1 MKFITNL
8 EWTKIKKIIIILLLS
23 ILLVYI
29 TIRLISINNEINNP
43 IENKQE
49 QTDKMFVG
57 ENDGTYK
64 TQ

>member
-8 EWTKIKKIIIILLLS
+8 EWKKIKKIIIILLLS

-29 TIRLISINNEINNP
+29 TIRLISINNEINKP